1 MIRILICMMAAVALA
16 ILVVSGCGE
25 VKERC
30 HKTGNQVTT
39 FVMVG
44 NVLLPITSNEITCK

>member
-1 MIRILICMMAAVALA
+1 MMRILICMMAAVALT

-30 HKTGNQVTT
+30 HETGKPGYYVRDGRQRIATNH
-39 FVMVG
+39 
-44 NVLLPITSNEITCK
+44 IK